1 MCWSLQPESWRVIGK
16 GTGICTVDSS
26 PVKACEK
33 PMVRPKERSRRST
46 HRLLA
51 CSLAL
56 GLCGAPGTALAAERV
71 VLISGAFRRSIPI
84 GEFETLASTGQATG
98 LLGDLLRL
106 GRQKPSQVRT
116 LLNEKVTL
124 PVPLVSRLL
133 NTRIGEAVLD
143 RVAVIVHPTRSPQD
157 GITALRAAVV
167 LGIAEG
173 DGNLSALGFLK
184 AYPTREMAVNIPA
197 LLTLAKK
204 ASSISDLMRFFSE
217 SPLDGL
223 RGESSGGKAP
233 AKSS

>member
-1 MCWSLQPESWRVIGK
+1 MGSTW
-16 GTGICTVDSS
+16 
-26 PVKACEK
+26 
-33 PMVRPKERSRRST
+33 SRRGG
-46 HRLLA
+46 LLA
-51 CSLAL
+51 CTLAL
-56 GLCGAPGTALAAERV
+56 GLGCTPTPTQAAERV
-71 VLISGAFRRSIPI
+71 VLVSGAFRRSIPI
-84 GEFETLASTGQATG
+84 SEFETLATTGQADG

-106 GRQKPSQVRT
+106 GRQNPKQVSK
-116 LLNEKVTL
+116 LLNEQVSL

-157 GITALRAAVV
+157 GIPALRSAVV

-173 DGNLSALGFLK
+173 DGRLSALGFLK

-197 LLTLAKK
+197 LLTLAQK

-223 RGESSGGKAP
+223 RGTGAGSKAP
-233 AKSS
+233 AGGS